1 MRLWIDADGCP
12 VVRQAVAIAKAADVP
27 VTLVCDTSHLF
38 AIDGVEVLT
47 VSTDA
52 DSADYAIANRVM
64 CGDIVVTQDYGLSA
78 LVLARG
84 GHPIT
89 QNGLVITDDNI
100 GGLLEA
106 RGFAARVR
114 RGGGRLKGPARRTS
128 DQNAAFESGLRR
140 LLQETVK

>member
-12 VVRQAVAIAKAADVP
+12 VVRCAVRVAAEYGVA
-27 VTLVCDTSHLF
+27 VTLVCDTAHVF
-38 AIDGVEVLT
+38 AIDGVDVIT

-52 DSADYAIANRVM
+52 DSADYAIANRVVP
-64 CGDIVVTQDYGLSA
+64 GDVVVTQDYGLSA

-84 GHPIT
+84 ARPVT
-89 QNGLVITDDNI
+89 QNGLIITDDNV

-114 RGGGRLKGPARRTS
+114 RGGGRLKGPHRRTHEQDES
-128 DQNAAFESGLRR
+128 FEKALRQ
-140 LLQETVK
+140 LLVKI